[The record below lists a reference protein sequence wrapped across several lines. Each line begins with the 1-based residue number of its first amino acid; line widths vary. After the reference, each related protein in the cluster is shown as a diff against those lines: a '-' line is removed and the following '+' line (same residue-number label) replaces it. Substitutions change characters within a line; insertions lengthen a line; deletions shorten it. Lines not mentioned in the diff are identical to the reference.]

1 MNSKYIY
8 INKYIY
14 IYIYIYIYKIN
25 QLKTCKSI

>member
-8 INKYIY
+8 INKY